1 MSFLKSIF
9 ADGNKINEGNIIL
22 FILTFMLVV
31 IDIVALVK
39 HLDVFF
45 IMLVGEHL
53 LAIFLLAKS
62 EHSILDANKVVEV
75 AGEVLK
81 RNNNK

>member
-1 MSFLKSIF
+1 MSSAKEFFKSIIT
-9 ADGNKINEGNIIL
+9 DGNKINESNIIL

-39 HLDVFF
+39 KLDISF

-62 EHSILDANKVVEV
+62 EHSKLDANRVIEV

-81 RNNNK
+81 R

>member
-1 MSFLKSIF
+1 MSLLKSIIT
-9 ADGNKINEGNIIL
+9 DKNKINEGNIIL

-39 HLDVFF
+39 NLNIFF
-45 IMLVGEHL
+45 IMLAGEHL

-62 EHSILDANKVVEV
+62 EHSELDANKAVQVVCET
-75 AGEVLK
+75 LK
-81 RNNNK
+81 K